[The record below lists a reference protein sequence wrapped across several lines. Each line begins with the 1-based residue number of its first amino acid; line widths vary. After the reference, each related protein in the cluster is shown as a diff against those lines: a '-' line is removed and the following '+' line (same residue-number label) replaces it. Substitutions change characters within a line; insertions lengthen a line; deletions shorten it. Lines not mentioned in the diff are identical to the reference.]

1 VSRGC
6 IRLYPEDIPRLYRMV
21 AVGTPVKIVREP
33 VKVGAR
39 GRRVFVEVHDEL
51 VAREDDRG
59 PGGAREDADGALGGA
74 PGAPSPADRAGEARE
89 LLRQRALL
97 ESVDEAK
104 VMVAAAEKRG
114 VPVDVTR

>member
-39 GRRVFVEVHDEL
+39 GRQVFVEVHDEL

-59 PGGAREDADGALGGA
+59 PDRRREYASAQDGV
-74 PGAPSPADRAGEARE
+74 PGAPAPADRAGEARE
-89 LLRQRALL
+89 LHRQRALL